1 MVYDAYG
8 LNKFKLDCVTGND
21 FYNPLSDMFLSAS
34 ILFLTSDKL
43 FDIPLSAKF

>member
-1 MVYDAYG
+1 VVYDVYG

-21 FYNPLSDMFLSAS
+21 FCNPLSDMFLSES

-43 FDIPLSAKF
+43 FDIPLSAIF